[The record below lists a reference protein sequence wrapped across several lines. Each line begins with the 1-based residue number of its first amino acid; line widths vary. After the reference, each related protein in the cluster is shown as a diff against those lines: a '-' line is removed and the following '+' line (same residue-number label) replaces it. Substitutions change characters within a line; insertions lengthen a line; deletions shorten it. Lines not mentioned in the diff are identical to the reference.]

1 MALHQLT
8 DAACRNAAC
17 HTGTVRKL
25 PDGGGLYLWVTP
37 DGAKRWR
44 YRYAIRGINRK
55 GEPALIEKL
64 VSLGTYPQVPLA
76 EARTKAAE
84 ARRQADP
91 GAERKAK
98 AQADSTAK
106 SNTFEAVAR
115 QWLGRQSQW
124 TKKYSHDTLARLERY
139 AFPLIGKRPIGSLE
153 ATDVLAVLDKAQ
165 AAGAVST
172 AYRLVPIFGRI
183 FRYAK
188 TRGLCEHIPS
198 SDFRPKD
205 ELARPG
211 RRSQPAVKQDELS
224 NLVKAINTL
233 EPRPRLALQLA
244 MLLFTRANE
253 MLKGEWTEIEGDVW
267 RIPASRMKN
276 RLPFLVPLAPQA
288 QAILAELKELSCG
301 SRWVFPGKTFEKP
314 LTSKALL
321 NAFERIGYAGIQ
333 TTHGLRRIASTALN
347 EAADGDGRPLFSA
360 DAIERQL
367 SHVKGADNNEI
378 RHAYNEAEYLPMRR
392 KMMAWWADRLDELAE
407 S

>member
-8 DAACRNAAC
+8 DAACRNAVC

-25 PDGGGLYLWVTP
+25 ADGGGLYLWVGA
-37 DGAKRWR
+37 DGSKRWR
-44 YRYAIRGINRK
+44 YRYAVRGINRK

-64 VSLGTYPQVPLA
+64 VSLGTYPAVTLA
-76 EARTKAAE
+76 EARAKAAE

-98 AQADSTAK
+98 AHAENTAK

-115 QWLGRQSQW
+115 DWLGRQKQW
-124 TKKYSHDTLARLERY
+124 SPKYQHDTLARLERY
-139 AFPLIGKRPIGSLE
+139 AFPLIGKRPIGDL
-153 ATDVLAVLDKAQ
+153 AAVDVLAVLDKAQ

-188 TRGLCEHIPS
+188 TRGLCAHIPS
-198 SDFRPKD
+198 SDFKPKD

-224 NLVKAINTL
+224 KLVKAIATL

-253 MLKGEWTEIEGDVW
+253 MLRGEWTEIEGDTW
-267 RIPASRMKN
+267 HIPAERMKN

-288 QAILAELKELSCG
+288 QEILAELKTLACG
-301 SRWVFPGKTFEKP
+301 SRWIFPGKTHEKP

-321 NAFERIGYAGIQ
+321 NAFARIGYEGVQ

-347 EAADGDGRPLFSA
+347 EAADEDGRPLFSA

-392 KMMAWWADRLDELAE
+392 KMMSWWADRLDEL
-407 S
+407 SRS